1 MSLEIR
7 EQLNEALIELK
18 QSQEREARLNA
29 ENRAILDAISSIT
42 SAANKQQIFT
52 ELQKVLGLYIDFSHF
67 IVIGKTRDQHQYH
80 TVLSSDPSFK
90 HTVWGCGSKF
100 IRALNGECIA
110 LFEPASLGEFY
121 SLNSHHT
128 KQLSS
133 ALITGVQT
141 TTSDSVLIMIGHRA
155 GQFSLESSDT
165 LSRFRPLLERALID
179 IEHKEQLQRL
189 VDIRTKQL
197 KKAQLKAE
205 NANEA
210 KSRFLAMMS
219 HELRTPL
226 NAVLGYIDVL
236 LGYPY
241 QKDQVEIL
249 EKMECSAELLLVL
262 IDDIL
267 DLSRIESGEFPIKYQ
282 WVNLKTELSQVLE
295 HFRELALSKGLQ
307 LDLDIALDKHDYIWV
322 DRARVMQIVF
332 NLIGNAIKF
341 TEHGS
346 VSLQAQLSDSK
357 LQIKVKDTGIGIER
371 SRLKA
376 IFSQFKQADDSIT
389 RKYGGSGLGLAI
401 SQRLAKLMNG
411 AIEVS
416 SVLGLGATFVVELP
430 VSIQRQQMAP
440 TIDKVTNQHKSLD
453 ILVVEDTE
461 TNQMV
466 IKLVLERL
474 GHNVLTLNNG
484 KESVEY
490 LKQNI
495 DCIDVVFM
503 DISMPVMDGIT
514 ATEKIRQFCQ
524 QTPIIALTAH
534 ALEQDKKACL
544 DAGMNAFISKPIR
557 SLEIQNALTKVIVNN
572 HIQ

>member
-1 MSLEIR
+1 MSLEIK

-18 QSQEREARLNA
+18 QSQAREAKLLA

-42 SAANKQQIFT
+42 SASNKQQIFT
-52 ELQKVLGLYIDFSHF
+52 ELRKVLSLYIDFNQF
-67 IVIGKTRDQHQYH
+67 IVLSKSRDQHEYT
-80 TVLSSDPSFK
+80 TVLSSDASFK
-90 HTVWGCGSKF
+90 QTNWPSGNKF
-100 IRALNGECIA
+100 SRALDGECIT
-110 LFEPASLGEFY
+110 LFDPASVDEFG
-121 SLNSHHT
+121 SLNSQHIMQI
-128 KQLSS
+128 KS
-133 ALITGVQT
+133 ALITGVKT
-141 TTSDSVLIMIGHRA
+141 ATSDSVLLLIGSGA

-197 KKAQLKAE
+197 KKAQQRAE

-241 QKDQVEIL
+241 QNDQIEIL

-282 WVNLKTELSQVLE
+282 WVNLNSELSQVLE
-295 HFRELALSKGLQ
+295 HFRELALSKGLK
-307 LDLDIALDKHDYIWV
+307 LNLNIDLDKSHLFWV

-332 NLIGNAIKF
+332 NLLGNAIKF
-341 TEHGS
+341 TEHGQ
-346 VSLQAQLSDSK
+346 VSLLAHLVGNK
-357 LQIKVKDTGIGIER
+357 LQLTVIDTGIGIAS
-371 SRLKA
+371 SRLKT
-376 IFSQFKQADDSIT
+376 IFNQFKQADDSIT

-401 SQRLAKLMNG
+401 TKRLVSLMDG
-411 AIEVS
+411 TI
-416 SVLGLGATFVVELP
+416 SVKSTLGTGTTFLVELP
-430 VSIQRQQMAP
+430 VSIQRQTQAVISDTRVNIP
-440 TIDKVTNQHKSLD
+440 KPLA

-474 GHNVLTLNNG
+474 GHQVKTLNNG
-484 KESVEY
+484 KESVEF
-490 LKQNI
+490 LKTNI
-495 DCIDVVFM
+495 ESVDVVFM

-514 ATEKIRQFCQ
+514 ATQKIRQFCQ
-524 QTPIIALTAH
+524 KTPIIALTAH
-534 ALEQDKKACL
+534 ALAQDKQACM
-544 DAGMNAFISKPIR
+544 DAGMNAFVSKPIR
-557 SLEIQNALTKVIVNN
+557 SLEIQKSLTQVFNNN
-572 HIQ
+572 HVQ

>member
-1 MSLEIR
+1 MSLEIK

-18 QSQEREARLNA
+18 QSQAREARLLA
-29 ENRAILDAISSIT
+29 ENRAILEAISSIT
-42 SAANKQQIFT
+42 SATNKQQIFT
-52 ELQKVLGLYIDFSHF
+52 ELQKVLSLHIDFSEF
-67 IVIGKTRDQHQYH
+67 IVLSKSREQQQYT
-80 TVLSSDPSFK
+80 TVLSSDASFK
-90 HTVWGCGSKF
+90 KTNWGNGDKF
-100 IRALNGECIA
+100 SRALDGECIT
-110 LFEPASLGEFY
+110 LFAPASVEEF
-121 SLNSHHT
+121 STLNSQHA
-128 KQLSS
+128 KQLNS
-133 ALITGVQT
+133 ALITGVKT
-141 TTSDSVLIMIGHRA
+141 AASDSLLLLTGNRA

-189 VDIRTKQL
+189 VEIRTKQL
-197 KKAQLKAE
+197 KKAQQRAE

-282 WVNLKTELSQVLE
+282 WVNLNSELSQVLE
-295 HFRELALSKGLQ
+295 HFRELAINKGLQ
-307 LDLDIALDKHDYIWV
+307 LDLTIQLDNDHCYWV

-332 NLIGNAIKF
+332 NLLGNAIKF
-341 TEHGS
+341 TEHGQ
-346 VSLQAQLSDSK
+346 VALNAKLIENR
-357 LQIKVKDTGIGIER
+357 LQITVVDTGIGIEA
-371 SRLKA
+371 SRLKT
-376 IFSQFKQADDSIT
+376 IFNQFKQADDSIT

-401 SQRLAKLMNG
+401 TKRLVSLMDGTITVN
-411 AIEVS
+411 
-416 SVLGLGATFVVELP
+416 SVLGAGTTFTVELP
-430 VSIQRQQMAP
+430 VSIQQTA
-440 TIDKVTNQHKSLD
+440 TEAVTEKKMSTPKRLA

-474 GHNVLTLNNG
+474 GHQVKTLNNG
-484 KESVEY
+484 KESVDF

-495 DCIDVVFM
+495 AAVDVVFM

-514 ATEKIRQFCQ
+514 ATQKIRQFCQ

-534 ALEQDKKACL
+534 ALAQDKQACME
-544 DAGMNAFISKPIR
+544 AGMNAFVSKPIR
-557 SLEIQNALTKVIVNN
+557 SIEIQKSLTEVLSNN

>member
-1 MSLEIR
+1 M
-7 EQLNEALIELK
+7 
-18 QSQEREARLNA
+18 
-29 ENRAILDAISSIT
+29 
-42 SAANKQQIFT
+42 
-52 ELQKVLGLYIDFSHF
+52 
-67 IVIGKTRDQHQYH
+67 
-80 TVLSSDPSFK
+80 
-90 HTVWGCGSKF
+90 
-100 IRALNGECIA
+100 
-110 LFEPASLGEFY
+110 
-121 SLNSHHT
+121 
-128 KQLSS
+128 
-133 ALITGVQT
+133 ITGVQT

-411 AIEVS
+411 TIEVS